1 MICLLTKDIFR
12 SSVQVL
18 ICLLTKDIFR
28 SSVQVLIC
36 LLTKDIFRS
45 SVQGLICLLTK
56 DNQEAT
62 DQLNSLLY
70 DKINTALRGSDQVCW
85 NEKLLYLKEIKLLYF
100 WCFVL
105 GFRLFGF
112 FCCCNQAK
120 TIWTPTPIP
129 QSILIF
135 LPKGFIPYPS
145 SLNKI

>member
-1 MICLLTKDIFR
+1 MTKDVFR

-18 ICLLTKDIFR
+18 ICLLTKDVFR

-36 LLTKDIFRS
+36 LLTMDIFRS

-85 NEKLLYLKEIKLLYF
+85 NEKTSLFERNQIIVFLVLRFRVQVIWVFLLL
-100 WCFVL
+100 
-105 GFRLFGF
+105 
-112 FCCCNQAK
+112 
-120 TIWTPTPIP
+120 
-129 QSILIF
+129 
-135 LPKGFIPYPS
+135 
-145 SLNKI
+145 